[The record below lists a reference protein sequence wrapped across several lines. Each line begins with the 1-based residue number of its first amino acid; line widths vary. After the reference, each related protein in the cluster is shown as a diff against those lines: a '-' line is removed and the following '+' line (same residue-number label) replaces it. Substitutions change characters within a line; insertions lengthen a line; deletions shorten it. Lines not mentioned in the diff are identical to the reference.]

1 MRERRKLLT
10 SLLQPFHSRTKGING
25 IHGINESKEL
35 LMKVKGLAAL
45 KAGGPLES
53 FEFERRSLAATDV
66 AFKITHAGIC
76 HSDIHQVR
84 EEWGPALFPMVPGHE
99 IVGVVTE
106 IGSSV
111 SKFKIGDRIGV
122 GVFID
127 SCRICEPCK
136 SGLQQ
141 YCDEGMTGTY
151 NGYERDGKTIAFGGY
166 SNGFVIDQDYAVT
179 IPSNLDMAGVAPL
192 LCAGITLY
200 SPIKH
205 FKVTRG
211 SKVAVMGLGGLGH
224 MGVKFAAAMGAEV
237 TVLSHS
243 ANKKEDAL
251 RMGAKE
257 FVVVRSDEDLKPL
270 KRKFDLILN
279 TVSAMVDINQ
289 YLATLKIDGTLVII
303 GLPDSPYAVSAG
315 AMLNGRKSLTGS
327 MIGGMPE
334 LQEMLDFAGLHNI
347 VSDIEL
353 INADYVEEAYRR
365 TVASDVKYRFVID
378 ASTF

>member
-1 MRERRKLLT
+1 
-10 SLLQPFHSRTKGING
+10 
-25 IHGINESKEL
+25 
-35 LMKVKGLAAL
+35 MKVNGLAAL
-45 KAGGPLES
+45 KAGGPLEP
-53 FEFERRSLAATDV
+53 FQFERRALGQNDV
-66 AFKITHAGIC
+66 ALKITHAGIC

-84 EEWGPALFPMVPGHE
+84 EEWGPSIFPMVPGHE
-99 IVGVVTE
+99 IVGIVSE

-111 SKFKIGDRIGV
+111 SKFKVGDRIGV

-127 SCRICEPCK
+127 SCRKCPPCK
-136 SGLQQ
+136 AGMQQ

-166 SNGFVIDQDYAVT
+166 CDGFVIDQDYAVT
-179 IPSNLDMAGVAPL
+179 IPGNLDMAGVAPL

-205 FKVTRG
+205 YKVG
-211 SKVAVMGLGGLGH
+211 PGMKVAVMGLGGLGH

-243 ANKKEDAL
+243 ASKKDDAL

-257 FVVVRSDEDLKPL
+257 FLVIKDNEDLKPL
-270 KRKFDLILN
+270 SRRFDLVLN
-279 TVSAMVDINQ
+279 TVSAIIDINA
-289 YLATLKIDGTLVII
+289 YLGILKIDGTLVVI
-303 GLPDSPYAVSAG
+303 GLPDAPYSVKAG
-315 AMLNGRKSLTGS
+315 ALLDGRKSLTGS
-327 MIGGMPE
+327 MIGGMIE
-334 LQEMLDFAGLHNI
+334 LQEMLNFAGEHNI

-353 INADYVEEAYRR
+353 VNADYVEKAYER